1 MDIEVRHLQALV
13 AVAEAGTFGRAAD
26 ALGYTQS
33 AVSQQ
38 IASLER
44 TTGTAVFDRP
54 GGPKPVRL
62 TAAGEVLLEHARTV
76 LATLRMA
83 EADIDAITTGNRGRL
98 RVGLMQ
104 SVGTQILPSLLTRFV
119 VERPEVHI
127 VLHEAHDADELLA
140 MLERQDLDIAFS
152 AQLAPEGPFTTRP
165 VLDDP
170 FVLLAP
176 NTPEWRDRRCI
187 SVEEIATHPLVGN
200 RNPSCCGQALLAF
213 GDIEPTFVFESDD
226 NSTIQGCVAAGA
238 RGVAGPHAHHRPRR
252 PHHGDRRARSPG
264 APAHDHGVMA
274 RRPPSVG
281 TDRRLRGGHP
291 RDLRRGGR
299 GPGGRARSLTA
310 HG

>member
-13 AVAEAGTFGRAAD
+13 AVAEAGTFGRAAE

-104 SVGTQILPSLLTRFV
+104 SVGTQILPSLLTRFA

-152 AQLAPEGPFTTRP
+152 AQLAPEGPFITRP

-176 NTPEWRDRRCI
+176 NTPEWRDRRRI

-226 NSTIQGCVAAGA
+226 NSTIQGCVAAGLGVSLA
-238 RGVAGPHAHHRPRR
+238 PMLTIDLDDPTTVIVELDPPVPPRTITVSWHADRRPSALIDAFVEATLDICAGVAEGLAAE
-252 PHHGDRRARSPG
+252 RA
-264 APAHDHGVMA
+264 A
-274 RRPPSVG
+274 
-281 TDRRLRGGHP
+281 
-291 RDLRRGGR
+291 
-299 GPGGRARSLTA
+299 
-310 HG
+310 

>member
-1 MDIEVRHLQALV
+1 MEIEVRHLQALV
-13 AVAEAGTFGRAAD
+13 AVAESGTFAKAAD

-44 TTGTAVFDRP
+44 AVGTPVFDRP

-62 TAAGEVLLEHARTV
+62 TAAGEVLLEHAGTV

-83 EADIDAITTGNRGRL
+83 EADVDAVTTGSRGRL

-104 SVGTQILPSLLTRFV
+104 SVGTQILPSLLTRFA
-119 VERPEVHI
+119 VERPEVQI

-140 MLERQDLDIAFS
+140 MVERQDLDIAFS
-152 AQLAPEGPFTTRP
+152 AQLEPEGPFVTRR

-176 NTPEWRDRRCI
+176 NTPEWQGRRHVSI
-187 SVEEIATHPLVGN
+187 DEVATHPLVGN

-213 GDIEPTFVFESDD
+213 GDREPNFVFESDD
-226 NSTIQGCVAAGA
+226 NSTIQGCVAAGL
-238 RGVAGPHAHHRPRR
+238 GVSLAPMLTIDLDDPTTVIVEIEPPVPPRTITVSWHADRR
-252 PHHGDRRARSPG
+252 PSALIDAFVEATLEICAAVADDLAAERA
-264 APAHDHGVMA
+264 A
-274 RRPPSVG
+274 
-281 TDRRLRGGHP
+281 
-291 RDLRRGGR
+291 
-299 GPGGRARSLTA
+299 
-310 HG
+310 